1 MNAVIENVNGLVP
14 IIKKVSSKLNLD
26 IRNLFVLIVEM
37 KNFMVYYQLK
47 INKIKTMCN
56 CIKEIETKILEAYPV
71 YNNKKVEKVEASGV
85 FNLSKG
91 FRKETTTNFM
101 LVIENQKK
109 EIPIQ
114 VSHTFCP
121 FCGIKKE

>member
-1 MNAVIENVNGLVP
+1 
-14 IIKKVSSKLNLD
+14 
-26 IRNLFVLIVEM
+26 
-37 KNFMVYYQLK
+37 
-47 INKIKTMCN
+47 MCN